1 MTFCWFRSKFLS
13 QVKIGTIAREFIV
26 EGVMFRC
33 GGRHTDV
40 PLKEVWTQLEFSFVA
55 NIEAESQYASGL
67 ARLKAHC
74 PLCSLTATL
83 NVDAGTMWKTSHGPH
98 HGVNCGHHTRRC
110 PWCQARARQDGLVGR
125 S

>member
-1 MTFCWFRSKFLS
+1 MS
-13 QVKIGTIAREFIV
+13 
-26 EGVMFRC
+26 RC
-33 GGRHTDV
+33 AEHHTDV
-40 PLKEVWTQLEFSFVA
+40 PFKEVWMQLEFSFVA

-67 ARLKAHC
+67 AKLKAHW

-98 HGVNCGHHTRRC
+98 HGVNRGHNTRRC
-110 PWCQARARQDGLVGR
+110 PWCQARARQEGLVGR